1 LSALLKLSVYAF
13 VLFLVV
19 IVYVGQKHE
28 TAGAT
33 LRAALP
39 KTLRYLGWTAFWL
52 GVMFGVEALF
62 ID

>member
-1 LSALLKLSVYAF
+1 MSALHKLSVYAL

-19 IVYVGQKHE
+19 IVYVGQQHA

-33 LRAALP
+33 LRAAVP
-39 KTLRYLGWTAFWL
+39 KTLRYLGWTALWL
-52 GVMFGVEALF
+52 GVMFAVEALF